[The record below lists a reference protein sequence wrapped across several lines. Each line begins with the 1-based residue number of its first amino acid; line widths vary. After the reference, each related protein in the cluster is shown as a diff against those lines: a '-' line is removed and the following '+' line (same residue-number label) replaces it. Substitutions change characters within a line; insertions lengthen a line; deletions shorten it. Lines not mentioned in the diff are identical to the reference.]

1 MEIPKRKEVCNCLT
15 CEYLLRQPMYNTCR
29 KMKGD
34 IYETCVNW
42 DIANNRTPSDCPLNK
57 PIKIRK
63 TIREERLLKLIEE
76 LEFRKNDD
84 EPEDEGYN
92 LGINVG
98 IIEIKKIL
106 REIE

>member
-1 MEIPKRKEVCNCLT
+1 
-15 CEYLLRQPMYNTCR
+15 
-29 KMKGD
+29 MKGD

-63 TIREERLLKLIEE
+63 TIREERLLKLIKE